1 MFIKSYK
8 LLYEDDS
15 IMKILIFYASYGG
28 GHLNAAK
35 SINDYIISNYPNYD
49 VELID
54 CMKYVN
60 KTIEKLTTAAYREMA
75 KKAPWAWG
83 KIYSDSQKG
92 PLAHLSSRS
101 NKIMAIKLLR
111 LLREKQPDVIISTHP
126 FGSQMCSYLK
136 RKNKITAKIATIM
149 TDFSPHDQWLVG
161 HKFTDYFFVANDKMK
176 NYLISKGIAENK
188 VFVTGIPI
196 SNRFLKTYNKKEIL
210 DTYNLSEDKFTVLF
224 FGGGEFGLGKTKTA
238 EIFESL
244 VQESLKEKI
253 QIIAIAGK
261 NPKMKASFEE
271 IVSKYYINTT
281 TTNTTDITNNVKILE
296 FTNQVPEL
304 MSISNLVVTKPG
316 GLTTSESLASHLPML
331 IINPIPGQEEENA
344 EFLEDKGIAIW
355 LRKNDDSKIIIENL
369 LADNKKLNLM
379 KENTKLLARP
389 HSTETICKMILG
401 TEQKIS

>member
-1 MFIKSYK
+1 
-8 LLYEDDS
+8 
-15 IMKILIFYASYGG
+15 MKILIFYASYGG

-35 SINDYIISNYPNYD
+35 SINDYIINNYPNND

-176 NYLISKGIAENK
+176 NYLINKGITENK
-188 VFVTGIPI
+188 ISVTGIPI

-238 EIFESL
+238 EIFESF

-261 NPKMKASFEE
+261 NPKMKASFKE
-271 IVSKYYINTT
+271 IVSKYSVNTT
-281 TTNTTDITNNVKILE
+281 TTNTTDTTDITNNVKILE

-304 MSISNLVVTKPG
+304 MSISDLVVTKPG

-355 LRKNDDSKIIIENL
+355 LRKNDDSKLIIENL
-369 LADNKKLNLM
+369 LADSKKLNLM

-401 TEQKIS
+401 TEQKII

>member
-1 MFIKSYK
+1 
-8 LLYEDDS
+8 
-15 IMKILIFYASYGG
+15 MKILIFYASYGG

-238 EIFESL
+238 EIFESF

-253 QIIAIAGK
+253 QIIAIAGR
-261 NPKMKASFEE
+261 NPKMKASFKE
-271 IVSKYYINTT
+271 IVSKYSVNTT

-304 MSISNLVVTKPG
+304 MSISDLVVTKPG

-355 LRKNDDSKIIIENL
+355 LRKNDDSKLIIENL

-401 TEQKIS
+401 TEQKII

>member
-1 MFIKSYK
+1 
-8 LLYEDDS
+8 
-15 IMKILIFYASYGG
+15 MKILIFYASYGG

-35 SINDYIISNYPNYD
+35 SINDYIISNYPNND

-176 NYLISKGIAENK
+176 NYLISKGITENK
-188 VFVTGIPI
+188 ISVTGIPI

-238 EIFESL
+238 EIFESF

-261 NPKMKASFEE
+261 NPKMKANFEE
-271 IVSKYYINTT
+271 IVSKYSVNTT
-281 TTNTTDITNNVKILE
+281 TTTTTNTTDTTDITNNVKILE

-304 MSISNLVVTKPG
+304 MSISDLVVTKPG

-355 LRKNDDSKIIIENL
+355 LRKNDDSKLIIENL
-369 LADNKKLNLM
+369 LSDNKKLNLM

>member
-1 MFIKSYK
+1 
-8 LLYEDDS
+8 
-15 IMKILIFYASYGG
+15 MKILIFYASYGG

-238 EIFESL
+238 EIFESF

-253 QIIAIAGK
+253 QIIAIAGR
-261 NPKMKASFEE
+261 NPKMKASFNE
-271 IVSKYYINTT
+271 IVSKYSVNTT

-304 MSISNLVVTKPG
+304 MSISDLVVTKPG

-355 LRKNDDSKIIIENL
+355 LRKNDDSKLIIENL

-401 TEQKIS
+401 TEQKII